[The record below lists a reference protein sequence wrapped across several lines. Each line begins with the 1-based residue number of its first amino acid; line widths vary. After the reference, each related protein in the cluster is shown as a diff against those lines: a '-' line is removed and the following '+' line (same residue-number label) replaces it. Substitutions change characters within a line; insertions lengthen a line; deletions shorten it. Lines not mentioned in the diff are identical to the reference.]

1 MSDDWLTMDSKLSST
16 AYKVEVSFSP
26 QLQCTI
32 KHTHYMRP
40 QKKKKRE
47 RNFPL
52 KKNQVVLQKILK
64 ELISWMLFSSLQK
77 PLVNAGG
84 ISALKLKAT
93 IYGNTQLLKSLSW
106 HNISLSWDNTP
117 MISCRNTRQ
126 WVEWEGKDKPTM
138 DKSQRKVVV

>member
-1 MSDDWLTMDSKLSST
+1 MSDDWLMMDSKLSST

-52 KKNQVVLQKILK
+52 KKKPSSTLENPKRINQL
-64 ELISWMLFSSLQK
+64 
-77 PLVNAGG
+77 NAVQQF
-84 ISALKLKAT
+84 AKAT
-93 IYGNTQLLKSLSW
+93 G
-106 HNISLSWDNTP
+106 
-117 MISCRNTRQ
+117 
-126 WVEWEGKDKPTM
+126 
-138 DKSQRKVVV
+138 